1 MSPPSTRRA
10 LWAHLIVPQPLPA
23 RRGMLRASQPL
34 FGLFYSFNAHNLKT
48 SARVKF
54 LGLAAWAGWRNGDEV
69 SPMTCVSNVPQCH
82 QTPAIQ
88 PPASPRGN
96 LSPSPSAAIQ
106 KQKDLSQRQTQ
117 HALICPSSHYVLM
130 TLAQAA
136 PHPPLLSQSYIA
148 QAATCLFCHRYG

>member
-34 FGLFYSFNAHNLKT
+34 FGLFYSFNAHNSKT
-48 SARVKF
+48 GARVKF

-88 PPASPRGN
+88 HPASPRGN